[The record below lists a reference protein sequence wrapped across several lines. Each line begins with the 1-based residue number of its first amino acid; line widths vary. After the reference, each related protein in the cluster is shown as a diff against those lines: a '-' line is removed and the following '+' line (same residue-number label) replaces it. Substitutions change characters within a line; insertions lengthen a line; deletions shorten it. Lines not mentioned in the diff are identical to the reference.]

1 MRPVVVFACA
11 LGISMLDVAG
21 GAAQERPACA
31 DLVRLA
37 LPAVVITD
45 AAHADTPRPACVV
58 HGEVDRRV
66 GAQDKPFHIGFELRL
81 PDEWQGRF
89 LFSGGG
95 GMDGVVRPA
104 VNGLDRGFAVATTDS
119 GHQADPALRER
130 DASFAVDQQARI
142 DNGARSIERVTEV
155 ARAIVGRY
163 YGVAPRFSY
172 LDGCSNGGRQGLIAA
187 QRFPLLFD
195 GIVSGAPAFRVP
207 HAAIGSA
214 WETIALTAIAP
225 KDAEGHPILSRAF
238 SDADL
243 SLIGQA
249 VLKSCDAA
257 DGAADGLVFNVDAC
271 RRFDPA
277 PLVCKGPKTD
287 TCLSAAQLATLKKI
301 MAGPTTS
308 RGEAIY
314 ASWPYDPGMASAG
327 WRMLKLGTSQTAV
340 PNSADVGLMLSA
352 LVGYFLTPVNP
363 AFDAMAFDFDKD
375 TPRIAQAVVEAEATS
390 TTLSTFARKSKLL
403 IYHGMADPFFSAWD
417 TVDYFKAVEK
427 DNGGAGAVGQ
437 WARLFL
443 VPGMTHC
450 AGGPALD
457 QFDRLG
463 AIVAWVETGAAPD
476 RITATGR
483 AFPGVS
489 RPLCPHPTY
498 AQYDG
503 RGPLSDAASFTC
515 K

>member
-1 MRPVVVFACA
+1 MRQFETLALA
-11 LGISMLDVAG
+11 LGMVVLTGAG
-21 GAAQERPACA
+21 AAAQERMACA

-37 LPAVVITD
+37 LPAVVVTD
-45 AAHADTPRPACVV
+45 ASRADTPRPACIV
-58 HGEVDRRV
+58 HGEIDRRT
-66 GAQDKPFHIGFELRL
+66 GANGKPFFIGFELRL
-81 PDEWQGRF
+81 PDDWLGRF

-104 VNGLDRGFAVATTDS
+104 VNGLDRGFAVVTTDA
-119 GHQADPALRER
+119 GHQADPTLRER
-130 DASFAVDQQARI
+130 DASFGVDQQARI
-142 DNGARSIERVTEV
+142 DNGSRAIERVTDV
-155 ARAIVGRY
+155 AREFVRRY
-163 YGVAPRFSY
+163 YGAAAKYSY

-187 QRFPLLFD
+187 QRYPRLFD

-214 WETIALTAIAP
+214 WETIALTSIAP

-243 SLIGQA
+243 ALIGQA

-257 DGAADGLVFNVDAC
+257 DGAADGLVFNVESC
-271 RRFDPA
+271 RRFDPS

-287 TCLSAAQLATLKKI
+287 ACLSTAQMTTLKKI

-314 ASWPYDPGMASAG
+314 ASWPYDPGIASAG
-327 WRMLKLGTSQTAV
+327 WRMLKLGTSQSAV
-340 PNSADVGLMLSA
+340 PNSADVSLMLSGLA
-352 LVGYFLTPVNP
+352 GYFMTPFNP

-375 TPRIAQAVVEAEATS
+375 TPRIAQSVVEMEATA
-390 TTLSTFARKSKLL
+390 TTLSTFSRKSKLL
-403 IYHGMADPFFSAWD
+403 VYHGMADPFFSAWD
-417 TVDYFKAVEK
+417 TVDYMKSVEK
-427 DNGGAGAVGQ
+427 DNGGAVAVGQ

-463 AIVAWVETGAAPD
+463 AIVAWVETGTAPD

-483 AFPGVS
+483 SFPGVS
-489 RPLCPHPTY
+489 RPLCPYPTH

-503 RGPLSDAASFTC
+503 KGPLSDAASFTC